1 MDILITQEVA
11 LHQYQVRQNVSKV
24 TRLLHPEFVEVG
36 ASGKRYDL
44 QSILEMLAFEPY
56 EAGFVH
62 SQNFQCIT
70 VGSDSRL
77 LTYEAA
83 WVYEDG
89 KVDAFS
95 RRASLWQQT
104 EIGWQLRYHQGTS
117 CDAFELI
124 K

>member
-11 LHQYQVRQNVSKV
+11 LHQYEVRQNVSQV
-24 TRLLHPEFVEVG
+24 TRLLHPEFVEAG

-44 QSILEMLAFEPY
+44 QSILEMLAFEHY
-56 EAGFVH
+56 EAGCVH

-70 VGSDSRL
+70 VGHDSRL
-77 LTYEAA
+77 PAYKAA
-83 WVYEDG
+83 CVYEGG

-104 EIGWQLRYHQGTS
+104 EIGW
-117 CDAFELI
+117 
-124 K
+124 